1 MYNCT
6 KEIDKNVITLF
17 TRDGKSFAL
26 EQLKLKV
33 KSIQKSHVWCTKV
46 KSRRLKLIKS
56 RNVEIDEGGKKK
68 REGEKKSHILNIIKR
83 NDSWSHKIG
92 IPSVSIVRCDI
103 G

>member
-46 KSRRLKLIKS
+46 KRWLKAETLKS
-56 RNVEIDEGGKKK
+56 TRGKKK
-68 REGEKKSHILNIIKR
+68 RERERKKVIFWTLLNETIHDRIKLAFHQFR
-83 NDSWSHKIG
+83 LWDAISDKKIF
-92 IPSVSIVRCDI
+92 
-103 G
+103 

>member
-46 KSRRLKLIKS
+46 KRWLKAETLKS
-56 RNVEIDEGGKKK
+56 TRGKKKK